1 LPHFWLK
8 IAGKLV
14 SIAWLGYYLSI
25 RSCCRD
31 PSMEIQSAFASGLQ
45 GLQRAS
51 NGITEASV
59 NINRDAVNQQRAQ
72 NAQESRAATARPEP
86 VVTAEK
92 TPALAQSLVQ
102 LASESVYAESNV
114 RTIKSA
120 DEMLG
125 TIIDVSA

>member
-1 LPHFWLK
+1 
-8 IAGKLV
+8 
-14 SIAWLGYYLSI
+14 
-25 RSCCRD
+25 
-31 PSMEIQSAFASGLQ
+31 MEIQSAFASGLQ